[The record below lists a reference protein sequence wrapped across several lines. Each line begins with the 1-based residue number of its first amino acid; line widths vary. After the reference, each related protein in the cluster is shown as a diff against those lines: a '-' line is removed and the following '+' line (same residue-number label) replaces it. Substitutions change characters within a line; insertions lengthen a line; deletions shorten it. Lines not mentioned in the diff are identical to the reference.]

1 MNAKTYT
8 TAVVIIPPESI
19 WPPIQA
25 LRQQHDRNVRRWM
38 PHITLLYPFR
48 PREAFA
54 GLIAPLSQACA
65 SLAPF
70 DVTFSTVSVFQH
82 GRSSATVWLAP
93 EPVAPII
100 ALQTALW
107 RVVPDCDDTRR
118 RDGFTPHLSVG
129 QSRGQGA
136 GAKLRNA
143 LQVDWEPLT
152 FTVTEVCLI
161 SRGEPP
167 DDVFR
172 VDSSVRIGTRHT
184 LE

>member
-1 MNAKTYT
+1 MNSKTYT

-19 WPPIQA
+19 WLPIQA
-25 LRQQHDRNVRRWM
+25 LRQRYDRNVRRWM

-54 GLIAPLSQACA
+54 SLVTPFSHVCA
-65 SLAPF
+65 LLAPF
-70 DVTFSTVSVFQH
+70 DITFSNMSVFQH
-82 GRSSATVWLAP
+82 GCGSATIWLAP
-93 EPVAPII
+93 EPAMPLI

-107 RVVPDCDDTRR
+107 RVAPDCDDTRQ

-129 QSRGQGA
+129 QARGQGA
-136 GAKLRNA
+136 GTKLRDS
-143 LQVDWEPLT
+143 LQVDWQPLT

-172 VDSSVRIGTRHT
+172 VDSSVRIGTGDT